1 MPRKGARKGGSKMSQ
16 YEKAIAGYQ
25 QQQAKLRRQI
35 SALESGM
42 GIGGGKLERDREATI
57 RRTQRQIADLER
69 AIMRLRERGST

>member
-1 MPRKGARKGGSKMSQ
+1 MPRKASKGGSKSSQ

-25 QQQAKLRRQI
+25 QQQSKLRRQV
-35 SALESGM
+35 SALESGV
-42 GIGGGKLERDREATI
+42 GIGDGKIERDRDATI